1 MAWPNITL
9 PGGFSPWQ
17 ATQQLADD
25 LNPFDGGSRDR
36 DVFSQSGNQINGVNM
51 NAPLDGSTRTTAH
64 PDYYGSQPTG
74 NQNQNTGQTLG
85 SATGS
90 GGATAINKAGLNTA
104 VAGLESQLS
113 SLNPQENVA
122 KANILNQFTTSK
134 NRLDTG
140 YNVGLGNLDS
150 SQNQVNAAK
159 ERSLKN
165 LRDSIMMQSQGYA
178 NQLGSM
184 GAGDSSAAGMINYAL
199 GQQGARER
207 GNVLEESGAQLT
219 GIQRQRE
226 DLERN
231 YQNQTT
237 DLENWKNTTLSDI
250 VTKFQAMRNEISNK
264 IVDARARSFAEQN
277 LVNQAVSE
285 LQNLENN
292 YRSQAE
298 QMNQL
303 YQNALAPQNIQIDPS
318 LQQYQVQALSPTQL
332 DALRMPQAVNP
343 ESELTSIL
351 RRRDEENRPI
361 LSY

>member
-17 ATQQLADD
+17 ATQQIVDD

-36 DVFSQSGNQINGVNM
+36 DIFSQRGNQINGRDQ
-51 NAPLDGSTRTTAH
+51 NAPISGINTGATH
-64 PDYYGSQPTG
+64 PDYYGSQVADEIT
-74 NQNQNTGQTLG
+74 NTP
-85 SATGS
+85 SSPVATG
-90 GGATAINKAGLNTA
+90 GGGTSQINKAGLNTA
-104 VAGLESQLS
+104 VAGLESQLNT
-113 SLNPQENVA
+113 LNPQENVA
-122 KANILNQFTTSK
+122 KANILNQFQTSK

-140 YNVGLGNLDS
+140 YNVGLGNLS
-150 SQNQVNAAK
+150 TSENQVNAAK

-178 NQLGSM
+178 NQLGAF

-231 YQNQTT
+231 YQNQAT

-277 LVNQAVSE
+277 LVNQAVQE

-303 YQNALAPQNIQIDPS
+303 YSNALAPQNIQIDPS

-332 DALRMPQAVNP
+332 ESLRMPAAVNP
-343 ESELTSIL
+343 EAELTALL

-361 LSY
+361 LGY

>member
-17 ATQQLADD
+17 ATQQLVDD
-25 LNPFDGGSRDR
+25 INFLDGGSRDR
-36 DVFSQSGNQINGVNM
+36 DIFSQKGNQIMGRDQ
-51 NAPLDGSTRTTAH
+51 NAPISGFSSGPTH
-64 PDYYGSQPTG
+64 PDYYKQPANDATSLVPGGTG
-74 NQNQNTGQTLG
+74 
-85 SATGS
+85 GS
-90 GGATAINKAGLNTA
+90 GGGASPAINKAGLNTA
-104 VAGLESQLS
+104 VAGLESQLNT
-113 SLNPQENVA
+113 LNPQENVA
-122 KANILNQFTTSK
+122 KANILNQFQTSK

-140 YNVGLGNLDS
+140 YNVGLGNLS
-150 SQNQVNAAK
+150 TSEKQVNAAK

-165 LRDSIMMQSQGYA
+165 LRDSILMQSQGYA
-178 NQLGSM
+178 NQLGAF

-231 YQNQTT
+231 YQNQAT

-277 LVNQAVSE
+277 LVNQAVQE

-303 YQNALAPQNIQIDPS
+303 YSNALAPQNIQIDPS
-318 LQQYQVQALSPTQL
+318 LQQYQVQSLSPTSL
-332 DALRMPQAVNP
+332 EALRMPQAVNP
-343 ESELTSIL
+343 ESELTALL
-351 RRRDEENRPI
+351 RRRDEEQNPI
-361 LSY
+361 LGY

>member
-1 MAWPNITL
+1 MATL
-9 PGGFSPWQ
+9 PWGFSPWQ
-17 ATQQLADD
+17 ATQQLVDD

-36 DVFSQSGNQINGVNM
+36 DIFSQKGNQINGVNM

-64 PDYYGSQPTG
+64 PDYYGSPQVASEFTNTPSSGASTG
-74 NQNQNTGQTLG
+74 GV
-85 SATGS
+85 SP
-90 GGATAINKAGLNTA
+90 AINKAGLNTA
-104 VAGLESQLS
+104 IAGLESQLNT
-113 SLNPQENVA
+113 LNPQENVA
-122 KANILNQFTTSK
+122 KANILNQYQTSR

-140 YNVGLGNLDS
+140 YNVGLGNLDTS
-150 SQNQVNAAK
+150 KNQVNAAK

-178 NQLGSM
+178 NQLGAF

-207 GNVLEESGAQLT
+207 GNVLEEAGAQLT

-231 YQNQTT
+231 YQNQAT

-277 LVNQAVSE
+277 LVNQAVQE

-303 YQNALAPQNIQIDPS
+303 YANALAPQNIQIDPS

-332 DALRMPQAVNP
+332 ESLRMPQAVNP
-343 ESELTSIL
+343 ESELTAIL
-351 RRRDEENRPI
+351 RRREEENRPVVGF
-361 LSY
+361 